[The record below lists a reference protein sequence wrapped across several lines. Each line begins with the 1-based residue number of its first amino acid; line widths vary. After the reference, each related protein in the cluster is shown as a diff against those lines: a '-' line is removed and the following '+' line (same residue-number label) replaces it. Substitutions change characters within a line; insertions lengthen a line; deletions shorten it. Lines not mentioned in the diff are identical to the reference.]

1 MSTRAKKAQGK
12 PSTDRI
18 EKRVVLRA
26 PRSRVWRAISDAEEF
41 GTWFRMNLDGALVA
55 GRTVRAKV
63 TIPGYEH
70 MKVEMQVERIEPER
84 YFSYR
89 WHPYPNDPAVD
100 YSAEPTTLVE
110 FTLEDAEGGGITALT
125 IVESGFDR
133 IPLARRSEAFRMN
146 DGGWAGQIKNLAAY
160 VA

>member
-1 MSTRAKKAQGK
+1 MNAPKTQDRR
-12 PSTDRI
+12 STDRI
-18 EKRVVLRA
+18 EKHVVLRA
-26 PRSRVWRAISDAEEF
+26 PRSRVWRAISDATEF
-41 GTWFRMNLDGALVA
+41 GSWFRMSLDGAFVA

-70 MKVEMQVERIEPER
+70 MKVEIQVERVEPER

-89 WHPYPNDPAVD
+89 WHPYPNDPKVD

-110 FTLEDAEGGGITALT
+110 FTLEDVEGGTALT

-133 IPLARRSEAFRMN
+133 IPLARRAEAFRMN
-146 DGGWAGQIKNLAAY
+146 DGGWAGQIKNLEKY